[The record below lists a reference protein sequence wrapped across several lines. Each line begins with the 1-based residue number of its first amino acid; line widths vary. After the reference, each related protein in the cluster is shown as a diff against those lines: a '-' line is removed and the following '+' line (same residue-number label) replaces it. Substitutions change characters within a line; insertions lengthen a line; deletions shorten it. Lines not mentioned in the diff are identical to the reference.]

1 MRAFLSSIWRLDPS
15 QRPTYEELH
24 RAAEGDPEALQLYGG
39 GLRWLHGDRPHP
51 DVLLRELRKRVD
63 GFYVSSSQTD
73 RFD

>member
-39 GLRWLHGDRPHP
+39 GTTFCTGRQQRSPAAATQSNLNGTTA
-51 DVLLRELRKRVD
+51 
-63 GFYVSSSQTD
+63 S
-73 RFD
+73 